1 LDESYINEE
10 IQMNTYLKESLKWIT
25 LGATVATVGI
35 TQGCSSASHTQL
47 VCRHKAVA
55 CALAAGEIYGPENVK
70 IARGPV
76 PGDVQNHAQAIRY
89 DKENNIVW
97 LSNEDC
103 LPSLRDTFSPNE
115 YLDVTAFVDK
125 IIMRRW

>member
-1 LDESYINEE
+1 
-10 IQMNTYLKESLKWIT
+10 MNAYLKESLKWT
-25 LGATVATVGI
+25 VLATAI
-35 TQGCSSASHTQL
+35 AALSIIQGCSTVHYTPL

-76 PGDVQNHAQAIRY
+76 PGDVQNHAQAMRY
-89 DKENNIVW
+89 DKESNIIW

-115 YLDVTAFVDK
+115 YLDVTAFMDK
-125 IIMRRW
+125 IIIKRW